1 MENSLDGARFIRDCT
16 MPLQPEAVGFYLAIE
31 VMLPWCL
38 RKNLEKM
45 IDEKSTNFQIAKAF
59 MIPEFII
66 RHVRNVHFGQLSYL
80 GVSRNMNDLLDKEN
94 VGK

>member
-1 MENSLDGARFIRDCT
+1 
-16 MPLQPEAVGFYLAIE
+16 
-31 VMLPWCL
+31 MLPWCL
-38 RKNLEKM
+38 RKNLEMM
-45 IDEKSTNFQIAKAF
+45 IEEKSTNFQIAKAF

-66 RHVRNVHFGQLSYL
+66 RHVLNVHFGQLSYL